1 MMIMMIKRIL
11 VLVKSTRGSN
21 RAIDFACEIGSQL
34 NASIHLVT
42 VDFVDMEEKNRVSH
56 QLMEKTV
63 SRCREQDIDTTYSVI
78 SAQSQ
83 EDVAIVIS
91 KLAEDYDLIIM
102 GHCKYEKIYKFLHDS
117 VAENLIKLSPC
128 PVVVAATECEDDIRN
143 TLSFSRSD

>member
-1 MMIMMIKRIL
+1 MMIKRIL
-11 VLVKSTRGSN
+11 LPIKSTQGSN

-143 TLSFSRSD
+143 TLSLGRSD

>member
-1 MMIMMIKRIL
+1 MIMMIKRIL

-42 VDFVDMEEKNRVSH
+42 VDFIDMDEKNRVSD
-56 QLMEKTV
+56 QLMEETV
-63 SRCREQDIDTTYSVI
+63 SRCREQDIDATHSVI
-78 SAQSQ
+78 SAQTQ
-83 EDVAIVIS
+83 EDVAIVIQ

-128 PVVVAATECEDDIRN
+128 PVVVAAAECEDDIRN

>member
-34 NASIHLVT
+34 NASIHLIT

-78 SAQSQ
+78 SAQTQ